1 MKQIIMVYALL
12 ALLLFALMSVLSYG
26 VGGGYVYVLW
36 HGVQL
41 QTNLWV
47 IVFAG
52 LLLSFLIKMSSIVLK
67 RYLKQEKRKI
77 QHITHFKDLHSY
89 EQLGVLWLLGAEAQE
104 ERYIQPTF
112 GNSGL
117 LNQTI
122 QANLLIKK
130 NQPSDA
136 LKTLEDSPADAF
148 ELAELQRIKAYL
160 TQKDGEQALTHLE
173 FLNGHQLSPWLI
185 DLKHSYE
192 QKLIQLWGVFAVQFP
207 WIYLKSTQHGHLEAV
222 AKYEWLSQL
231 LKDVEQASESDLD
244 LLKKRY
250 LEQQDYIQSL
260 NFETKI
266 LWLKLLSRFP
276 DMAEQ
281 HGDLAIKLL
290 DERFD
295 QEVFYLWFQQ
305 QLLKQNPDFSLVEK
319 QINDLDVKYPSMP
332 ILSFALW
339 HVYIATEREQEASH
353 LLELYPDNIMMNY
366 LRIKSTLNGD
376 ELLIQQL
383 NSVFEKDSNFIQVKI

>member
-1 MKQIIMVYALL
+1 M
-12 ALLLFALMSVLSYG
+12 
-26 VGGGYVYVLW
+26 
-36 HGVQL
+36 
-41 QTNLWV
+41 
-47 IVFAG
+47 
-52 LLLSFLIKMSSIVLK
+52 
-67 RYLKQEKRKI
+67 
-77 QHITHFKDLHSY
+77 
-89 EQLGVLWLLGAEAQE
+89 
-104 ERYIQPTF
+104 
-112 GNSGL
+112 
-117 LNQTI
+117 
-122 QANLLIKK
+122 
-130 NQPSDA
+130 
-136 LKTLEDSPADAF
+136 
-148 ELAELQRIKAYL
+148 
-160 TQKDGEQALTHLE
+160 
-173 FLNGHQLSPWLI
+173 
-185 DLKHSYE
+185 
-192 QKLIQLWGVFAVQFP
+192 
-207 WIYLKSTQHGHLEAV
+207 
-222 AKYEWLSQL
+222 

-353 LLELYPDNIMMNY
+353 LLELYPDNIK
-366 LRIKSTLNGD
+366 LT
-376 ELLIQQL
+376 
-383 NSVFEKDSNFIQVKI
+383 KITNDAKRFFS